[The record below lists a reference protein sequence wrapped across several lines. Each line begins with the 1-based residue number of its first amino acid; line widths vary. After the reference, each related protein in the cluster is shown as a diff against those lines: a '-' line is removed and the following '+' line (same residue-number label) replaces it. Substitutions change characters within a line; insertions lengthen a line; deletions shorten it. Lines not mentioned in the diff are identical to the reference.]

1 MSSCIKHQGDPHN
14 VHCGLGEE
22 QRGGQAA
29 GGALVTCPRMAVP
42 VGRDLEIV

>member
-1 MSSCIKHQGDPHN
+1 MCTVGWEKNREEDR
-14 VHCGLGEE
+14 LG
-22 QRGGQAA
+22 